1 MILSW
6 HQDNLIH
13 GARFFSSVFA
23 PKSDWQGIVKG
34 QTPAPL
40 TPKGKEN

>member
-1 MILSW
+1 MDAISRLVFMELGFS
-6 HQDNLIH
+6 HQFLP
-13 GARFFSSVFA
+13 